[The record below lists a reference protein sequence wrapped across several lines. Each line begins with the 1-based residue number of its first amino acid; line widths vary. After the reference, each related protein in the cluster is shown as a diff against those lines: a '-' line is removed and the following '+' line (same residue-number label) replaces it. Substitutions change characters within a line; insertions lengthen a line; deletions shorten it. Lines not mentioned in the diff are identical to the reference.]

1 MESMPRGG
9 STFTPPQKI
18 PPPQPP
24 PPPPS
29 NSVKKEL
36 ADFEQNR
43 CQDISS
49 EKCAPALQ
57 ILIIFY
63 RFFGFSFSGVLF
75 INKPPPPPPPKD
87 RPKFGSSSSS
97 VEVWSSASSVKNF
110 KENKTLEEPSKIE
123 SSPSSKSFFTPLRI
137 VLLLYNLIIVTGY
150 LFPVITD
157 HLPIQTAKRLI
168 LGIHGANVPD
178 DDDANNNSTLNNLR
192 PLNFGEYFAR
202 TTDEES
208 ISVDRDSF
216 SQLKPV
222 MRTIIR
228 SLVAVFFLEGAGSF
242 LHSLLF
248 GGRLLRRLAAIS
260 TQDLEARALQG
271 KGPCSRRHA
280 VLVIVILFC
289 SIPLV
294 MSAGFAAFDQ
304 QISEKSF
311 SISSFF
317 TASRMRKIAIHWW
330 HFIALSTYSTLFVVS
345 MLMVGR
351 RLQEMTTKVEASKR
365 KKSSFRSFGEPELAA
380 LYQRVEALQGHFRT
394 TVACFSLPVTFTL
407 AASTFTLIGSVC
419 FLMISPD
426 RSYASFIFSIGL
438 FALLRLFVVNSC
450 GNLATAA
457 YGRLLRTV
465 YEAMGEGG
473 GDNWSVDAWLLFGEL
488 RRLKA
493 DFKVAFFAG
502 TFTVKQSSILT
513 LVGFSIQYIVIL
525 LQTENYDGGGGS
537 AAGSSVSEHNFF
549 FITQQ
554 TAANMK
560 TTILKHIFSATSETI
575 EDPPASLQL
584 LVRFY
589 RFFSLSF
596 TGVLFTTTSKSASSN
611 SNSNSTSNHH
621 LPLRLLLISANLA
634 AFTFYILPLLSFL
647 LFGDPWAVH
656 ASLKNNSEYTLGKE
670 IFDPTFATLKP
681 VLKTLITSMAWLMMA
696 ESTFTCGHNLLAGG
710 GLVRQLAD
718 LSKGGVR
725 KKKFDTD
732 TRWAVCSLTKV
743 GLAIVAFISLGLT
756 TFARAYLVAIF
767 ESIKKGGKVEE
778 YHNENP
784 YLLLGGLALKL
795 LKHTYHYFTY
805 SLYPLLFA
813 YLMTTVKQSI
823 EAIKEEVF
831 EDEDEDGEEVQ
842 QTSAERLQ
850 QIKARLQTLQGHLQ
864 EVINSLALPLT
875 FSMVVTTLLLTGTV
889 CFLIVNSGGD
899 GGNQNAQHFGLFF
912 CNVAAFHLLRLVALC
927 AAGSQAEAAHEDLLL
942 TLYGRI
948 NSNSK
953 KRSFGGGWDV
963 DAWLAFQ
970 ELKRLDFRVTLFGG
984 LYRLRQSTIL
994 AVLAFVSNHIV
1005 VLLQTENYGR

>member
-1 MESMPRGG
+1 MYDVSRNLKSQRMESTPRGG
-9 STFTPPQKI
+9 STFTPPKKI

-87 RPKFGSSSSS
+87 RPKFGSSSISS
-97 VEVWSSASSVKNF
+97 VELWSSSASSADLK
-110 KENKTLEEPSKIE
+110 KSKSKTLEEPSKIE
-123 SSPSSKSFFTPLRI
+123 SPPSSKSFFTPLRI

-317 TASRMRKIAIHWW
+317 TASRLRKIAIHWW

-365 KKSSFRSFGEPELAA
+365 KKSFRSFGEPELAA

-465 YEAMGEGG
+465 YEAMGGEGG
-473 GDNWSVDAWLLFGEL
+473 DQEGEGEGDEGDEDDKEGGDDNWSVDAWLLFGEL

-537 AAGSSVSEHNFF
+537 AAGSSVSGNSSSSNMTDGNWQFV
-549 FITQQ
+549 ITS
-554 TAANMK
+554 
-560 TTILKHIFSATSETI
+560 FSATSETI

-596 TGVLFTTTSKSASSN
+596 TGVLFTTTTKSSSSN
-611 SNSNSTSNHH
+611 SNSSTSKH
-621 LPLRLLLISANLA
+621 LPLRLFLISANLA

-718 LSKGGVR
+718 LSSKGVR
-725 KKKFDTD
+725 
-732 TRWAVCSLTKV
+732 SLTKV
-743 GLAIVAFISLGLT
+743 ALAILAFISLGLT

-767 ESIKKGGKVEE
+767 ESLKAGKKVQE

-813 YLMTTVKQSI
+813 YLMTTVKQ
-823 EAIKEEVF
+823 K
-831 EDEDEDGEEVQ
+831 
-842 QTSAERLQ
+842 RLQ

-875 FSMVVTTLLLTGTV
+875 LSMVVTTLLLTGTV

-1005 VLLQTENYGR
+1005 VLLQTENYGRGGEATT

>member
-1 MESMPRGG
+1 M
-9 STFTPPQKI
+9 TFYLK
-18 PPPQPP
+18 
-24 PPPPS
+24 
-29 NSVKKEL
+29 NFFL
-36 ADFEQNR
+36 FLN
-43 CQDISS
+43 
-49 EKCAPALQ
+49 
-57 ILIIFY
+57 

-75 INKPPPPPPPKD
+75 INKPPPPPPKD
-87 RPKFGSSSSS
+87 KPKFGSSSS
-97 VEVWSSASSVKNF
+97 VEVWSSASSVKNL
-110 KENKTLEEPSKIE
+110 KKNKTLEEPSKIE
-123 SSPSSKSFFTPLRI
+123 SPPSSKSFFTPLRI

-178 DDDANNNSTLNNLR
+178 VDDDANNNSTLNNLR

-208 ISVDRDSF
+208 ISVDRDSI

-311 SISSFF
+311 SVSSFF

-465 YEAMGEGG
+465 YEAMGGEGGDQEEEGDEGDEEGDEEDKEGG

-525 LQTENYDGGGGS
+525 LQT
-537 AAGSSVSEHNFF
+537 VSFLEVVV
-549 FITQQ
+549 
-554 TAANMK
+554 MM
-560 TTILKHIFSATSETI
+560 ILMRMFC
-575 EDPPASLQL
+575 
-584 LVRFY
+584 
-589 RFFSLSF
+589 
-596 TGVLFTTTSKSASSN
+596 
-611 SNSNSTSNHH
+611 
-621 LPLRLLLISANLA
+621 
-634 AFTFYILPLLSFL
+634 FL
-647 LFGDPWAVH
+647 LFSP
-656 ASLKNNSEYTLGKE
+656 GK
-670 IFDPTFATLKP
+670 L
-681 VLKTLITSMAWLMMA
+681 
-696 ESTFTCGHNLLAGG
+696 
-710 GLVRQLAD
+710 
-718 LSKGGVR
+718 
-725 KKKFDTD
+725 
-732 TRWAVCSLTKV
+732 
-743 GLAIVAFISLGLT
+743 
-756 TFARAYLVAIF
+756 
-767 ESIKKGGKVEE
+767 
-778 YHNENP
+778 
-784 YLLLGGLALKL
+784 
-795 LKHTYHYFTY
+795 
-805 SLYPLLFA
+805 
-813 YLMTTVKQSI
+813 
-823 EAIKEEVF
+823 
-831 EDEDEDGEEVQ
+831 
-842 QTSAERLQ
+842 
-850 QIKARLQTLQGHLQ
+850 
-864 EVINSLALPLT
+864 
-875 FSMVVTTLLLTGTV
+875 
-889 CFLIVNSGGD
+889 
-899 GGNQNAQHFGLFF
+899 
-912 CNVAAFHLLRLVALC
+912 
-927 AAGSQAEAAHEDLLL
+927 
-942 TLYGRI
+942 
-948 NSNSK
+948 
-953 KRSFGGGWDV
+953 
-963 DAWLAFQ
+963 
-970 ELKRLDFRVTLFGG
+970 
-984 LYRLRQSTIL
+984 
-994 AVLAFVSNHIV
+994 
-1005 VLLQTENYGR
+1005 